1 MTVSDFLS
9 GIKILEEV
17 ESPINGKIQVVR
29 SLGLGTYIQV
39 EGLTQSGGVVNE
51 VWKTTLRKLKNKRT
65 KELKNCLILG
75 LGGGSAAKLVRKFW
89 TDAKITGVEIDPIM
103 VNLGKKYL
111 KLDAVGVDVMIDDAE
126 NFLSTIS
133 HQPLRAR
140 DPQGSAI
147 LVISYDL
154 ILVDLYIG
162 RDVPEKFESENY
174 IHLVRSLLERSGIA
188 IFNRL
193 YYAEKRKEAEKFG
206 EKLEKTFSKVERIFP
221 EANVMFVCES

>member
-17 ESPINGKIQVVR
+17 TSPINGKIQVVR
-29 SLGLGTYIQV
+29 SLGLGNYIQV

-51 VWKTTLRKLKNKRT
+51 VWRTTLRKIRST
-65 KELKNCLILG
+65 KSEIRNCLILG

-89 TDAKITGVEIDPIM
+89 PDAKITGVEIDPIM

-111 KLDAVGVDVMIDDAE
+111 KLDAVGVDVIIDDAYKFVA
-126 NFLSTIS
+126 NSSKLIA
-133 HQPLRAR
+133 Q
-140 DPQGSAI
+140 
-147 LVISYDL
+147 SYDL

-162 RDVPEKFESENY
+162 YDVPEKFQSENY
-174 IHLVRSLLERSGIA
+174 IHLVRSLLVRSGTA
-188 IFNRL
+188 VFNRL
-193 YYAEKRKEAEKFG
+193 YFGEKRKEAEKFG
-206 EKLEKTFSKVERIFP
+206 EKLEKVFSKVERIFP

>member
-17 ESPINGKIQVVR
+17 TSPINGKIQVVR
-29 SLGLGTYIQV
+29 SLGLGNYIQV

-51 VWKTTLRKLKNKRT
+51 VWRTTLRKIRST
-65 KELKNCLILG
+65 KSEIRNCLILG

-89 TDAKITGVEIDPIM
+89 PDAKIAGVEIDPIM

-111 KLDAVGVDVMIDDAE
+111 KLDAVGVDVIIDDAYKFVA
-126 NFLSTIS
+126 NSSKLIA
-133 HQPLRAR
+133 Q
-140 DPQGSAI
+140 
-147 LVISYDL
+147 SYDL

-162 RDVPEKFESENY
+162 YDVPEKFQSENY
-174 IHLVRSLLERSGIA
+174 IHLVRSLLVRSGTA
-188 IFNRL
+188 VFNRL
-193 YYAEKRKEAEKFG
+193 YFGEKRKEAEKFG
-206 EKLEKTFSKVERIFP
+206 EKLEKVFSKVERIFP

>member
-17 ESPINGKIQVVR
+17 TSPINGKIQVVR
-29 SLGLGTYIQV
+29 SLGLGNYIQV

-51 VWKTTLRKLKNKRT
+51 VWKTTLWKLKNKRT

-89 TDAKITGVEIDPIM
+89 PASPNRGEPDAKITGVEIDPIM

-111 KLDAVGVDVMIDDAE
+111 KMDAVGVDVIIDDAYKFVA
-126 NFLSTIS
+126 NSS
-133 HQPLRAR
+133 KLRA
-140 DPQGSAI
+140 Q
-147 LVISYDL
+147 SYDL

-162 RDVPEKFESENY
+162 YDVPEKFQSENY
-174 IHLVRSLLERSGIA
+174 IHLVRSLLVRSGTA
-188 IFNRL
+188 VFNRL
-193 YYAEKRKEAEKFG
+193 YFGEKRKEAEKFG
-206 EKLEKTFSKVERIFP
+206 EKLEKVFSKVERIFP

>member
-89 TDAKITGVEIDPIM
+89 PDAKITGVEIDPIM

-140 DPQGSAI
+140 DPQGSAT

>member
-17 ESPINGKIQVVR
+17 TSPINGKIQVVR
-29 SLGLGTYIQV
+29 SLGLGNYIQV

-51 VWKTTLRKLKNKRT
+51 VWKTTLWKLKNKRT

-89 TDAKITGVEIDPIM
+89 PDAKITGVEIDPIM

-111 KLDAVGVDVMIDDAE
+111 KLDAVEVDIVIDDAYKFVA
-126 NFLSTIS
+126 NSSKLIA
-133 HQPLRAR
+133 Q
-140 DPQGSAI
+140 
-147 LVISYDL
+147 SYNL

-162 RDVPEKFESENY
+162 YDVPEKFTKQDLIY
-174 IHLVRSLLERSGIA
+174 LARSLLASGGVVV
-188 IFNRL
+188 FNRL
-193 YYAEKRKEAEKFG
+193 YFGEKRKEAEKFG
-206 EKLEKTFSKVERIFP
+206 EKLEKVFSK
-221 EANVMFVCES
+221 